1 MANKSTHNQLGISGV
16 LAQSAQKMTAGRW
29 VIVLLVGIFGHIGI
43 SAAQETDAT
52 AYIVLQY
59 EVTDQAMY
67 QEYIKGVRATQ
78 AGFQSTLLVSD
89 SNTESIEGVAPAPR
103 TVILSFPTPELAREW
118 YQSDG
123 YQQIVEKRLGST
135 KGITTLVNARDPG

>member
-1 MANKSTHNQLGISGV
+1 MANKSTHNQLGILGV

-29 VIVLLVGIFGHIGI
+29 VIVLLVGIFGRIGI
-43 SAAQETDAT
+43 SAAQETDTT

-78 AGFQSTLLVSD
+78 VGFQSTLLVSD
-89 SNTESIEGVAPAPR
+89 SNTRYGSRSADCHFE
-103 TVILSFPTPELAREW
+103 LSYTRA
-118 YQSDG
+118 SKG
-123 YQQIVEKRLGST
+123 MVSKRWVS
-135 KGITTLVNARDPG
+135 ADC